1 MKNQGLSPTMEY
13 GKEADFSSQM
23 FGIGSDGGQGLGC
36 RTKQN
41 VVDDLLVLVSDGSDL
56 FGDGEDDMK
65 VVCRENFGHS
75 LLDPLR
81 TREGLALRA
90 MAICTAVVARPL
102 VIAGVAA
109 FEMTA
114 ESCGATHLDRS
125 HDTPLSCRERPI
137 MLLTIGFAVAAE
149 DVRHFQL
156 RAIHRARRLE
166 VFGWFRL
173 DLRRNRTRQQVQ
185 GARCRADL
193 AGGDAQIFCGSR
205 EAGMAEQ

>member
-81 TREGLALRA
+81 TREGLALGA
-90 MAICTAVVARPL
+90 MAICAAVVARPL
-102 VIAGVAA
+102 VITGVAA

-125 HDTPLSCRERPI
+125 HDTPLCHRERPI
-137 MLLTIGFAVAAE
+137 MLLTIGFTVATE
-149 DVRHFQL
+149 DVRHFEL
-156 RAIHRARRLE
+156 RATHRAQRLE
-166 VFGWFRL
+166 VFRWFGL
-173 DLRRNRTRQQVQ
+173 DLHRDRTRQQIQ
-185 GARCRADL
+185 RTRGRADF
-193 AGGDAQIFCGSR
+193 AGCYAEIFCCCGQAAMT
-205 EAGMAEQ
+205 E